1 MTEALGNITSANAV
15 AVLVVEDLYPVGII
29 LENFTTDQAVDGD
42 EHEYAQ
48 TRMGVDGGL
57 AAGFVPNPWNVTI
70 SLEACSPSLKV
81 MQDLA
86 QAMQTNRRTYE
97 VQLIITIPSLEQVH
111 TYRKGV
117 LVSGKDMPGLKRTL
131 DPTSWRFTFAKYN
144 QAHI

>member
-1 MTEALGNITSANAV
+1 MTVALGNITIANAV
-15 AVLVVEDLYPVGII
+15 AVLVVEGRYPVGTI

>member
-29 LENFTTDQAVDGD
+29 LENFTTDQAEDGD

-57 AAGFVPNPWNVTI
+57 AAGFVPNPWNVTV

-97 VQLIITIPSLEQVH
+97 VQLIITILSLEQVH

>member
-15 AVLVVEDLYPVGII
+15 AVLVVESLYPVGII

-70 SLEACSPSLKV
+70 SLEASSPSLKV

>member
-48 TRMGVDGGL
+48 TLMGVDGGL

-81 MQDLA
+81 MQDLS

>member
-15 AVLVVEDLYPVGII
+15 AVLVVESLYPVGII

-42 EHEYAQ
+42 DHEYAQ

-70 SLEACSPSLKV
+70 SLEASSPSLKV